1 MPLFV
6 LNEMERRHKRAFRYS
21 ILGKTNLET
30 VVLSGGDIKHYFLEL
45 LLLVVTSGGG
55 FGGVGTGVGVLGIPC
70 T

>member
-6 LNEMERRHKRAFRYS
+6 LNKVHGRHERAFSDAVFRQTH
-21 ILGKTNLET
+21 LQG
-30 VVLSGGDIKHYFLEL
+30 VVFRRSDVKHYFLEL

>member
-1 MPLFV
+1 MK
-6 LNEMERRHKRAFRYS
+6 RRNVGTFRDS
-21 ILGKTNLET
+21 ILSQTNPQGI
-30 VVLSGGDIKHYFLEL
+30 VWSGGDIKHYFLEL

>member
-1 MPLFV
+1 
-6 LNEMERRHKRAFRYS
+6 MERRHKRAFRYS
-21 ILGKTNLET
+21 ILGKTHLET
-30 VVLSGGDIKHYFLEL
+30 IVFSGGDIKHYFLEL

>member
-6 LNEMERRHKRAFRYS
+6 MNEMERRHKRAFRYS

-45 LLLVVTSGGG
+45 LLVVVTSGG
-55 FGGVGTGVGVLGIPC
+55 
-70 T
+70 